1 MISRSRNNRLIAFAL
16 VAALAVQPVSAFQL
30 GGLLGG
36 SSSRSNDN
44 DNHCDTQGE
53 SASRSI
59 IGGLLG
65 SAARSIGIP
74 TFVPSAQFSDVLATE
89 IACRLDPQEQE
100 KAAAATDEVTRTGTV
115 GSTSEWQSDTRP
127 GVSGRSTVT
136 ARSETA
142 SGGDCL
148 EVTDVIIVDGEET
161 TVPKTMCRVPPS
173 RRYTRM
179 A

>member
-1 MISRSRNNRLIAFAL
+1 MFMHRRNNRLIAFAII
-16 VAALAVQPVSAFQL
+16 VGLAVQPVSAFQL

-36 SSSRSNDN
+36 GSSRSNDSE
-44 DNHCDTQGE
+44 NHCDTMGE
-53 SASRSI
+53 SAGRSI

-65 SAARSIGIP
+65 GAARSLGIP
-74 TFVPSAQFSDVLATE
+74 TFVPSSQFSDVLATE

-100 KAAAATDEVTRTGTV
+100 KAAAATDEVTRGGAVGT
-115 GSTSEWQSDTRP
+115 TAEWQSDTRP
-127 GVSGRSTVT
+127 GVRGRSTVT
-136 ARSETA
+136 ARTETA

-173 RRYTRM
+173 RRYTRT